1 VSLAD
6 GNALLI
12 HIVKCFRSIVAQFV
26 INYAIH
32 GSWCSADSH
41 GRYIEM
47 NSEHIVGKGV
57 PRKEGR
63 DKVTGRSQYVDDM
76 VLPNMLFGATVRS
89 QLPRG
94 RIRKITFGPG
104 IPWDEFVIVSA
115 KDVPGK
121 NCIALIG
128 NDQPCLANEFV
139 NHPEEPILLL
149 AHSGRHLLPKAVE
162 AVSIEYDP
170 LPAIFT
176 IEESER
182 RSEIVWGDDNIFKTY
197 LIEKGDVDG
206 IWEKAEYIVE
216 GEYTTGAQEQ
226 LYIENNGMIAAFDAA
241 QGITV
246 WGSLQCPYY
255 IHKALMALCNLP
267 AEKVRVV
274 QMETGGAF
282 GGKEEYPSMI
292 AAHAALLAIKSGKP
306 VKIIYDR
313 MEDMA
318 ATTKRHPSR
327 TRHRTAVSKDGK
339 ILGGEIE
346 FTIDGG
352 AYLTLSPVVLSRG
365 AIHAGGPYYWPN
377 VRIRAKA
384 VATNAPPHGAFRG
397 FGAPQSLFAME
408 RHMDR
413 IAQAVGLTLIE
424 IRRRNFLQ
432 PGQTTTTEQVVRE
445 PIDLGKLLDR
455 ALKISDYHLKKQR
468 FANENRNR
476 ADKKGMGIAAF
487 LHGAGFTGSGE
498 RHLSSIVGVEG
509 CADGSVRVLVSSTEF
524 GQGTKTVLS
533 QIAAEA
539 LGLPYEIVSLAQP
552 DTLEVPNSGPTV
564 ASRTAM
570 VVGKLVQSAALGIKQ
585 TLISSNLLRENYSEY
600 EFRAACERYVS
611 KHGRFRCWSRY
622 DAPSDIFW
630 DDEKYR
636 GEAYAAFAWA
646 VYIAEVTVDL
656 TTYSVSVDDFVALQE
671 VGKVLHPL
679 LAKGQIIGGI
689 AQAIG
694 FALYE
699 KVVWQNGRM
708 QNSQMTNYIIPT
720 SSDLPPIRVFFEEL
734 GNVHGAYGAKGIGE
748 LPMDGPAPAIVNAVA
763 DALGIHFNSIPLLP
777 EDIMDE
783 LNMNELAASSQESGV
798 GSTSGGR

>member
-1 VSLAD
+1 MMSSD
-6 GNALLI
+6 
-12 HIVKCFRSIVAQFV
+12 R
-26 INYAIH
+26 
-32 GSWCSADSH
+32 
-41 GRYIEM
+41 
-47 NSEHIVGKGV
+47 IVGQSV

-76 VLPNMLFGATVRS
+76 GLPNMLFGATVRS
-89 QLPRG
+89 QIPRG
-94 RIRKITFGPG
+94 RITKITFGPG
-104 IPWDEFVIVSA
+104 VAWDEFVIVSA
-115 KDVPGK
+115 KDIPGK

-128 NDQPCLANEFV
+128 DDQPCLADGLV

-149 AHSGRHLLPKAVE
+149 AHPDRHLLPKAVE
-162 AVSIEYDP
+162 AVAIEYDP

-182 RSEIVWGDDNIFKTY
+182 RSEIVWGADNVFKTY
-197 LIEKGDVDG
+197 LIEKGDVDA
-206 IWEKAEYIVE
+206 IWEKADHIVE
-216 GEYTTGAQEQ
+216 GEYATGAQEQ

-241 QGITV
+241 EGVTV

-292 AAHAALLAIKSGKP
+292 AGHAALLAIKSGKP

-327 TRHRTAVSKDGK
+327 TRLRTAVSRDGK
-339 ILGGEIE
+339 ILGGEID

-365 AIHAGGPYYWPN
+365 AIHAGGPYYWPS

-413 IAQAVGLTLIE
+413 IARELGLSALE

-432 PGQTTTTEQVVRE
+432 PGETTTTEQVVRE
-445 PIDLGKLLDR
+445 PINLGTMLDR
-455 ALKISDYHLKKQR
+455 AVEASDYHAKKQR
-468 FANENRNR
+468 FASENLIGASR
-476 ADKKGMGIAAF
+476 KGMGIAAF

-498 RHLSSIVGVEG
+498 RYLSSVVGVEG
-509 CADGSVRVLVSSTEF
+509 CADGNVRVLVSSTEF

-539 LGLPYEIVSLAQP
+539 LGLPYENVSMAQP
-552 DTLEVPNSGPTV
+552 DTLDVPNSGPTV
-564 ASRTAM
+564 ASRTVM

-585 TLISSNLLRENYSEY
+585 TLISSNLLRETYTAD
-600 EFRAACERYVS
+600 EFRAACQHYVAA
-611 KHGRFRCWSRY
+611 HGQFRSWSRY
-622 DAPSDIFW
+622 EAPSDIFW
-630 DDEKYR
+630 DDQKYR

-646 VYIAEVTVDL
+646 VYVAEVTVDL
-656 TTYSVSVDDFVALQE
+656 TTYGVTVDDFVALQE

-679 LAKGQIIGGI
+679 LAKGQIIGGV
-689 AQAIG
+689 AQGIG
-694 FALYE
+694 FSLYE

-708 QNSQMTNYIIPT
+708 QNSQMTNYIMPT
-720 SSDLPPIRVFFEEL
+720 SSDLPSIRVFFEEL
-734 GNVHGAYGAKGIGE
+734 GNVYGAYGAKGIGE
-748 LPMDGPAPAIVNAVA
+748 LPMDGPAPAILNAVE
-763 DALGIHFNSIPLLP
+763 DALGIPFNSIPLLP
-777 EDIMDE
+777 EDIMDG
-783 LNMNELAASSQESGV
+783 LAASSRYSDSVVGPVGGV
-798 GSTSGGR
+798 R

>member
-1 VSLAD
+1 MSS
-6 GNALLI
+6 NRI
-12 HIVKCFRSIVAQFV
+12 I
-26 INYAIH
+26 
-32 GSWCSADSH
+32 
-41 GRYIEM
+41 
-47 NSEHIVGKGV
+47 GKSV

-63 DKVTGRSQYVDDM
+63 DKVTGKSQYVDDM

-89 QLPRG
+89 QIPRG
-94 RIRKITFGPG
+94 RIRNITFASA

-115 KDVPGK
+115 KDIPGK
-121 NCIALIG
+121 NCISLIG
-128 NDQPCLANEFV
+128 DDQPCLASEFV

-149 AHSGRHLLPKAVE
+149 AHPGRHLLPQAVK
-162 AVSIEYDP
+162 AVSIDYDS
-170 LPAIFT
+170 LPCIFT

-182 RSEIVWGDDNIFKTY
+182 RSEIVWGENNIFKTY
-197 LIEKGDVDG
+197 LIEKGDVDAV
-206 IWEKAEYIVE
+206 WEKAEYIVE
-216 GEYTTGAQEQ
+216 GVYTTGAQEQ

-241 QGITV
+241 EGITV

-267 AEKVRVV
+267 PEKVRVV

-292 AAHAALLAIKSGKP
+292 AGHAALLAIKAGRP

-313 MEDMA
+313 LEDMV

-327 TRHRTAVSKDGK
+327 TRHRTAVSRDGK
-339 ILGGEIE
+339 ILGGEID

-365 AIHAGGPYYWPN
+365 AIHAGGPYYWPS

-397 FGAPQSLFAME
+397 FGAPQSLFSME
-408 RHMDR
+408 RHMDC
-413 IAQAVGLTLIE
+413 IAQTVGLSPVE

-432 PGQTTTTEQVVRE
+432 PGQDTTTGQVVRE

-455 ALKISDYHLKKQR
+455 ALEVSDYHSKKQR
-468 FANENRNR
+468 FANQNQVGATR
-476 ADKKGMGIAAF
+476 KGMGIAAF

-498 RHLSSIVGVEG
+498 RYLSSVVGVEG
-509 CADGSVRVLVSSTEF
+509 CADGKVRVLVSSTEF

-539 LGLPYEIVSLAQP
+539 LGLPYENVSMAQP

-564 ASRTAM
+564 ASRTVM
-570 VVGKLVQSAALGIKQ
+570 VVGKLVQSAALGIRQ
-585 TLISSNLLRENYSEY
+585 TLISSNLLRDRYSAE
-600 EFRAACERYVS
+600 EFRAPCQHYVAA
-611 KHGRFRCWSRY
+611 HGEFRSWSRY
-622 DAPSDIFW
+622 EAPSDIFW
-630 DDEKYR
+630 DDQKYR

-679 LAKGQIIGGI
+679 LARGQIIGGV
-689 AQAIG
+689 AQGIG
-694 FALYE
+694 FSVWE

-708 QNSQMTNYIIPT
+708 QNGQMTNYIMPT
-720 SSDLPPIRVFFEEL
+720 SSDLPPVRVFFEEL

-748 LPMDGPAPAIVNAVA
+748 LPMDGPAPAIVNAVE
-763 DALGIHFNSIPLLP
+763 DALGIPFDSIPLLP
-777 EDIMDE
+777 EDIMDG
-783 LNMNELAASSQESGV
+783 LA
-798 GSTSGGR
+798 GSPPENGAVATVGGR

>member
-1 VSLAD
+1 
-6 GNALLI
+6 
-12 HIVKCFRSIVAQFV
+12 
-26 INYAIH
+26 
-32 GSWCSADSH
+32 
-41 GRYIEM
+41 M
-47 NSEHIVGKGV
+47 NSDRIVGNSV

-89 QLPRG
+89 QIPRG
-94 RIRKITFGPG
+94 RIKKITFGPG
-104 IPWDEFVIVSA
+104 VSWDEFVIVSA
-115 KDVPGK
+115 EDIPGK
-121 NCIALIG
+121 NCISLIED
-128 NDQPCLANEFV
+128 DQPCLASEFV

-149 AHSGRHLLPKAVE
+149 AHPNRYLLSKAVE
-162 AVSIEYDP
+162 AVSVEYDP

-182 RSEIVWGDDNIFKTY
+182 RAEIIWGEDNIFKTY

-206 IWEKAEYIVE
+206 VWEKAAYIVE

-226 LYIENNGMIAAFDAA
+226 LYIENNGMIATFDGT

-274 QMETGGAF
+274 QKETGGAF

-327 TRHRTAVSKDGK
+327 TRQRTAVSRDGK

-352 AYLTLSPVVLSRG
+352 AYATLSSVVLSRG
-365 AIHAGGPYYWPN
+365 AIHAGGPYHWPS

-413 IAQAVGLTLIE
+413 IAQTVGLSPVE

-432 PGQTTTTEQVVRE
+432 LGQTTTTEQVVRE
-445 PIDLGKLLDR
+445 PISLGKLLDR
-455 ALKISDYHLKKQR
+455 ALDASDYHSKKQR
-468 FANENRNR
+468 FANHNESDTTR
-476 ADKKGMGIAAF
+476 KGMGIAAF

-498 RHLSSIVGVEG
+498 RYLSSVVGVEG

-524 GQGTKTVLS
+524 GQGTNTVLS

-539 LGLPYEIVSLAQP
+539 LSLPYENVSMVQP
-552 DTLEVPNSGPTV
+552 DTQQVPNSGPTV
-564 ASRTAM
+564 ASRTVM

-585 TLISSNLLRENYSEY
+585 TLISSNLLSESY
-600 EFRAACERYVS
+600 TAEEFRAACQHYVS
-611 KHGRFRCWSRY
+611 EHGQFRSWSRY
-622 DAPSDIFW
+622 EAPDGIFW
-630 DDEKYR
+630 DDKKYR

-656 TTYSVSVDDFVALQE
+656 TTYGVSVDDFVALQE
-671 VGKVLHPL
+671 VGRVLHPL
-679 LAKGQIIGGI
+679 LARGQIIGGV
-689 AQAIG
+689 AQGIG
-694 FALYE
+694 FSLYE

-708 QNSQMTNYIIPT
+708 QNGQMTNYIMPT
-720 SSDLPPIRVFFEEL
+720 SADLPPIRVFFEEL
-734 GNVHGAYGAKGIGE
+734 GNIYGVYGAKGIGE
-748 LPMDGPAPAIVNAVA
+748 LPMDGPAPAIVNAVE
-763 DALGIHFNSIPLLP
+763 DALGIHFDSVPLLP
-777 EDIMDE
+777 EDIMDG
-783 LNMNELAASSQESGV
+783 LVSQFSDGGV
-798 GSTSGGR
+798 GSRGGTR